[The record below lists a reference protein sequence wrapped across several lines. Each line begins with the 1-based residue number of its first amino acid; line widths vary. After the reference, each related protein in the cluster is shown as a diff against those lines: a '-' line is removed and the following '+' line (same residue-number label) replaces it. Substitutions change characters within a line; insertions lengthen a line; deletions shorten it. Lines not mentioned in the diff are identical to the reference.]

1 MMIPILKARD
11 IAQAP
16 QNHTAADRQA
26 AFRSLHA
33 SADMNKDRTR
43 ADPDRRLAQKLWD
56 SVGPAEGCDHA

>member
-1 MMIPILKARD
+1 MMITILKARD

-33 SADMNKDRTR
+33 SADMNKDRAR
-43 ADPDRRLAQKLWD
+43 ADADRRLAQNLWD
-56 SVGPAEGCDHA
+56 SFGPAEGSDHA